1 MLQNTRVRANCLF
14 TCFDLFF
21 FFVILNFMT
30 YKVKELAQF
39 LNASVIGDGDIAIH
53 GITNIEAPQKDFIA
67 FVQNKKDLPALE
79 KTGLACLIVPKD
91 VQSSAKTIIPV
102 DHPKIA
108 WAALLRLFH
117 PALPF
122 SREVSTEASIDP
134 QAKVGT
140 KVTIEPFARI
150 SAGAIIADGAVIR
163 SFVFV
168 GENVHIGQDSILH
181 PGVVIYENV
190 ILGQRV
196 IVHAGSV
203 IGADGFGYIATP
215 SKQEKVPQVGNVVIE
230 DDVEIGACTTIDRAT
245 IGSTVIGR
253 DTKID
258 NQVQIA
264 HNVIIGP
271 HGAISAQSGI
281 SGSCK
286 IGSHVTMGGKAGLGD
301 HVEIGDWVMVGA
313 GAGFPSNKKIPSKQI
328 VFGQPARPYNE
339 ARRQIGAQLRSAET
353 LDDVRELK
361 RRVAAL
367 ESLLTPKS

>member
-1 MLQNTRVRANCLF
+1 
-14 TCFDLFF
+14 
-21 FFVILNFMT
+21 MT

-39 LNASVIGDGDIAIH
+39 LNASVIGDGEIAIH

-67 FVQNKKDLPALE
+67 FIQNKKDLPALE
-79 KTGLACLIVPKD
+79 KSDLACLIVPKD
-91 VQSSAKTIIPV
+91 VQTSEKTIIPV
-102 DHPKIA
+102 DHPKMA
-108 WAALLRLFH
+108 WAALLRFFH

-122 SREVSTEASIDP
+122 SGVISPEASIDP
-134 QAKVGT
+134 SAKFGT
-140 KVTIEPFARI
+140 QVTVEAFARI
-150 SAGAIIADGAVIR
+150 SAGALIEDGAVVR
-163 SFVFV
+163 SFTFV
-168 GENVHIGQDSILH
+168 GENVRLGKNSVLH
-181 PGVVIYENV
+181 PGVVIYENS
-190 ILGQRV
+190 IIGQRV
-196 IVHAGSV
+196 TIHAGSI

-245 IGSTVIGR
+245 VGSTIIGR

-264 HNVIIGP
+264 HNVVIGP
-271 HGAISAQSGI
+271 HTAISAQSGI

-313 GAGFPSNKKIPSKQI
+313 GAGFPSNKKIASKQI
-328 VFGQPARPYNE
+328 VFGQPARPYAE

-353 LDDVRELK
+353 LDEVRELK

-367 ESLLTPKS
+367 ESLLAPKS